1 MKEQRFFYNPT
12 PLNMQLPDEEA
23 IHATRV
29 LRLGTGDEIFIMD
42 GDGCHYRAEITE
54 STKKRCSYNIIETL
68 PQVPQWSRH
77 IHLAMA
83 PTKNIDRTEWLAE
96 KATEVGID
104 RLTLLNCQWS
114 ERRTVKT
121 ERIEKIVVSAMKQSH
136 KAWLP
141 KVDGMTDFKDF
152 IAAHHHGQRF
162 ICHCHSDN
170 LPLLKDELR
179 PDDDAIV
186 MIGPEGDFSIEEVK
200 AAEDAGFRPV
210 SLGKSRLRTET
221 AALVSVVLMH

>member
-12 PLNMQLPDEEA
+12 PLSMQLPDDEA
-23 IHATRV
+23 QHALRV
-29 LRLGTGDEIFIMD
+29 LRLSVGDEIFVMD
-42 GDGCHYRAEITE
+42 GAGCYYRACIAEA
-54 STKKRCSYNIIETL
+54 TKKHCSYNIIETL
-68 PQVPQWSRH
+68 PQTPQWSRH

-114 ERRTVKT
+114 ERRVVKT

-136 KAWLP
+136 KAWMP
-141 KVDGMTDFKDF
+141 QVEGMTNFKDF
-152 IAAHHHGQRF
+152 IASHHHGQRF

-170 LPLLKDELR
+170 LPLLKDKLQ
-179 PDDDAIV
+179 PDVDATV

-200 AAEDAGFRPV
+200 AAEAAGFCSV
-210 SLGKSRLRTET
+210 SLGTSRLRTET